1 MEEVEQEQRAP
12 EAKVL
17 NKLNTFQQDE
27 ISSAIKRRNQ
37 FYSLQDDWTKRRDET
52 QKKNTTENCEPDN
65 ISSAIKRRNQFNR
78 LDETETI
85 VEVSGKGCN
94 TKKKKLSLTW
104 TEHINGQQHS

>member
-65 ISSAIKRRNQFNR
+65 ISSAIKRRNQFNSLQDDWMKR
-78 LDETETI
+78 KQSLKYLEKDATQ
-85 VEVSGKGCN
+85 
-94 TKKKKLSLTW
+94 KKR
-104 TEHINGQQHS
+104 NCR